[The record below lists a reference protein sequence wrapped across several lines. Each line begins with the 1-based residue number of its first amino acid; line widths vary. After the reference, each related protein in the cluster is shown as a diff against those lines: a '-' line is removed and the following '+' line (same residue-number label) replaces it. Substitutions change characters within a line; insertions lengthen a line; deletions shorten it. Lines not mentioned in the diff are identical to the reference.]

1 MGTVNRGQKRKRP
14 PGRDGSRGLWGF
26 YTKNAGARILAAG
39 LPVPG
44 RGRQGQ
50 PAAKLWRKQV
60 KSATLRT
67 GGVVLWS
74 QLA

>member
-1 MGTVNRGQKRKRP
+1 MR
-14 PGRDGSRGLWGF
+14 
-26 YTKNAGARILAAG
+26 AI
-39 LPVPG
+39 PVPSITARAG
-44 RGRQGQ
+44 GQ
-50 PAAKLWRKQV
+50 TEPRPASNGHPPPPYGHAAANACRKQV